1 MDIKTALEIIGQVQ
15 DNLGLGL
22 LETLKEMQENI
33 DEFNDKEVR
42 AFRVAMRDFSKLFA
56 AKV

>member
-56 AKV
+56 EKA